1 MKNEKVIEEKNQN
14 VEEEEVKLYQA
25 GPIDE
30 EV

>member
-1 MKNEKVIEEKNQN
+1 MKEEKVLKKETEK
-14 VEEEEVKLYQA
+14 EEEVKLYQA